1 MAMAW
6 QLRLKDGA
14 VVGLPRALLFYELYP
29 FWRGLLEGL
38 GLRVAVSTATS
49 PKVIEAGTRHA
60 MDEACLPV
68 KSFYGH
74 VMVLRDRVDAVFLPR
89 LVSLS
94 PGTYTCPKML
104 GLPDMVRQNLRGL
117 PPAIVADFDARLWR
131 RSLEEGGE
139 SVACRLGRSRGQAR
153 EAVSRGLEA
162 LRSFRGSLEAGRS
175 FEEAASGAS
184 PGWKTPLEGW
194 KTPLEGWKTS
204 PEGWK
209 MPATGGD
216 PAPTRPGP
224 RRLRVGLVGHAYNL
238 FDPGVNLG
246 LGRKLAALGCDL
258 VTSEQL
264 SEEEVQT
271 ESAALPKE
279 IFWSSGRRI
288 LAAVTR
294 FRRRELV
301 DGFVHVVSFGCGPD
315 SMVGEIAERETRRSS
330 NLPYMALTIDEHTA
344 EGGLLTRLEAFT
356 DMLARRRARPET
368 PEGSVAAEV
377 TA

>member
-1 MAMAW
+1 MAMAR

-14 VVGLPRALLFYELYP
+14 LVGLPRALLFYELYP

-38 GLRVAVSTATS
+38 GLRVAVSVATS
-49 PKVIEAGTRHA
+49 PKVIEAGTRQA

-104 GLPDMVRQNLRGL
+104 GLPDMVRQNLRSL
-117 PPAIVADFDARLWR
+117 PPAIVADFDARLRR

-139 SVACRLGRSRGQAR
+139 SVACRLGRPRGQAR

-162 LRSFRGSLEAGRS
+162 LRSFRGSLEAGQS
-175 FEEAASGAS
+175 FEEAASGAA

-194 KTPLEGWKTS
+194 KTP
-204 PEGWK
+204 
-209 MPATGGD
+209 AAGGD

-246 LGRKLAALGCDL
+246 LGRKLVALGCDL

-301 DGFVHVVSFGCGPD
+301 DGFIHVVSFGCGPD

-368 PEGSVAAEV
+368 PERSVAAEV

>member
-1 MAMAW
+1 MAIARPV
-6 QLRLKDGA
+6 RLKDGA
-14 VVGLPRALLFYELYP
+14 VVGLPRALLYYELYP
-29 FWRGLLEGL
+29 FWRGLLEAL
-38 GLRVAVSTATS
+38 GLRVAVSPATS
-49 PKVIEAGTRHA
+49 RQVIEAGTSQA

-74 VMVLRDRVDAVFLPR
+74 VLVLRDRVDAVFLPR

-117 PPAIVADFDARLWR
+117 PPAIVADFDSRLRR

-139 SVACRLGRSRGQAR
+139 DLACRLGRSRRHAR
-153 EAVSRGLEA
+153 EAVSKGLEA
-162 LRSFRGSLEAGRS
+162 LRNFRGGLEAGLS
-175 FEEAASGAS
+175 FEEAASGAE
-184 PGWKTPLEGW
+184 PGWKTPL
-194 KTPLEGWKTS
+194 K
-204 PEGWK
+204 GWK
-209 MPATGGD
+209 MPVEGRREPVPAGD
-216 PAPTRPGP
+216 DLARARPDFRP
-224 RRLRVGLVGHAYNL
+224 LRVGLVGHAYNL

-246 LGRKLAALGCDL
+246 LDRKLALLGCDL

-264 SEEEVQT
+264 SEEEVRT
-271 ESAALPKE
+271 ESAARTKE

-294 FRRRELV
+294 FRRRGLV
-301 DGFVHVVSFGCGPD
+301 DGLIHVVSFGCGPD

-344 EGGLLTRLEAFT
+344 EAGLLTRVEAFV
-356 DMLARRRARPET
+356 DMLARRRARPQT
-368 PEGSVAAEV
+368 PEGAVAAEV